1 MNAQMYSRP
10 TPIVT
15 MADGTIKQ
23 VNPFSGTQVWT
34 VPGRANRPLTHLPAD
49 IHKLTYQDHVST
61 CAFCSDRQ
69 IENASG
75 KARMVQSSVK
85 KNSDWEILRGVGA
98 EDLYATTAAFR
109 RVPNLFEIVSYDY
122 WHDNYDYSLDSET
135 QARMERYIASDL
147 GRKHVLEIIKTKR
160 KAAGNAVSTDYPENE
175 LLKDASAF
183 FGGGHD
189 VIIARRHYTDDA
201 THSDQPASAGT
212 LTYEEHEAFIRF
224 TIDSLRDL
232 YSRNRYAP
240 YVAVF
245 QNWLK
250 PAGASFD
257 HLHKQLVAVDERG
270 VHSEMEVQKLRQNP
284 NMYNEWAVDFAAMH
298 NLVIA
303 ENDHAICFAG
313 FGHRFPTLE
322 VFSKSAVS
330 EPWLQ
335 SSEEIRD
342 MSDLVHACH
351 AGAGPQVPC
360 NEEWHHKPVDV
371 DIPMPWRIMIKW
383 RVSTLAGFEGGTK
396 IYLNT
401 LSPWDVRDRIVHE
414 LYSLRDQGRIS
425 PNIRIA
431 TECAVQRNSLKY
443 NVALH

>member
-1 MNAQMYSRP
+1 MVLSSAE
-10 TPIVT
+10 
-15 MADGTIKQ
+15 GT
-23 VNPFSGTQVWT
+23 
-34 VPGRANRPLTHLPAD
+34 
-49 IHKLTYQDHVST
+49 
-61 CAFCSDRQ
+61 
-69 IENASG
+69 
-75 KARMVQSSVK
+75 
-85 KNSDWEILRGVGA
+85 SDWEILRGVNAA
-98 EDLYATTAAFR
+98 ELHATTADFR

-122 WHDNYDYSLDSET
+122 WHDNYGYCLDTET
-135 QARMERYIASDL
+135 QARMEHYLASELGKKHILDIA
-147 GRKHVLEIIKTKR
+147 KAKR
-160 KAAGNAVSTDYPENE
+160 KAAGNSGDHSESE
-175 LLKDASAF
+175 LLKDAPAF

-189 VIIARRHYTDDA
+189 VIIARRHYTDNA
-201 THSDQPASAGT
+201 TSSDQLASAGT
-212 LTYEEHEAFIRF
+212 LTYGEHEAFIRF

-232 YSRNRYAP
+232 YARNRYAP

-270 VHSEMEVQKLRQNP
+270 VHSEIEVQKLRQNP

-335 SSEEIRD
+335 SPEEIRA

-360 NEEWHHKPVDV
+360 NEEWHHKPADV

-401 LSPWDVRDRIVHE
+401 LSPWDVRDRIVHA
-414 LYSLRDQGRIS
+414 LYSLRDQGRVS

-431 TECAVQRNSLKY
+431 TECTVQRNSLKY
-443 NVALH
+443 NPVLH